1 MKHFFMKSTH
11 STPRSEARG
20 MLRVDTERRFLL
32 RFKNRGLAPSNV
44 SKFSFL
50 FILVFIPFFTEFGYP
65 QESEIAKFPNR
76 PITYVV
82 PVPPGTGTDL
92 SVRLIAKE
100 AEKYLGQPI
109 VVVNKPGAAL
119 TIGTAA
125 VASAKPDGYTIGF
138 SGGPP
143 LFFTPLLERVP
154 YHPLKDL
161 RMVMQ
166 YGGFN
171 FGVIVKADSPFKTF
185 KDLIAFARQNPK
197 KLAYG
202 TTGTNSMP
210 HITMERIATQE
221 NVQVTHIPFKGTPE
235 SQTALLGGHLLAAAG
250 DFGYSLVE
258 SGETRVLL
266 LFKEERSN
274 EYPQIPILKDLGYH
288 FPYPMII
295 GIITARA
302 VPDGIVKKLDEAFSK
317 AMKEPG
323 FINGMKE
330 LRLPIQYR
338 DSKELD
344 AYVAQNY
351 EFYLKLFKEMGLIN

>member
-1 MKHFFMKSTH
+1 
-11 STPRSEARG
+11 

-50 FILVFIPFFTEFGYP
+50 FILVFIPFFTEFGYS
-65 QESEIAKFPNR
+65 QETEIAKYPNR
-76 PITYVV
+76 PITYIV

-100 AEKYLGQPI
+100 AEKFLGQPI

-125 VASAKPDGYTIGF
+125 VASAKPDGYTIG
-138 SGGPP
+138 
-143 LFFTPLLERVP
+143 LEKVP

-210 HITMERIATQE
+210 HITMERVAKQE
-221 NVQVTHIPFKGTPE
+221 NIQITHIPFKGTPE

-295 GIITARA
+295 SIITARA